1 MIFSRSNLF
10 ICCRVPIHRVVLIA
24 ASQYFSALFGP
35 NFEGSDYSEFILE
48 EFDGQT
54 LQAIVNFCY
63 SGYVEL
69 TQANVDKLIAA
80 ASKFQIDLLEEK
92 CWLFRSDTLDASNAM
107 NVLSI
112 ADKFSKP
119 DLRERALTT
128 ICENLDNIPPTQVK
142 QLDYELLLDLMKS
155 DNHHAKE
162 ETIFKRLLDWHEHSE
177 VERCKFMPELL
188 KHIRFTH
195 ISERFLSESVTPIYE
210 KFNCSQLVN
219 AESQRR
225 SLQPSMYIRSQRVWP
240 QPHRTIYSVFSTFE
254 MHESVRNSLIY
265 VEKYNSHL
273 NSFEEVGNYS
283 LGNYGNFR
291 KVIYKDKLFIL
302 GGRLKGKPTSR
313 VSIHNSVFRM
323 YGEEGIDINTM

>member
-24 ASQYFSALFGP
+24 ASQYFSALFGR

-128 ICENLDNIPPTQVK
+128 IWITFRQ
-142 QLDYELLLDLMKS
+142 
-155 DNHHAKE
+155 
-162 ETIFKRLLDWHEHSE
+162 
-177 VERCKFMPELL
+177 
-188 KHIRFTH
+188 
-195 ISERFLSESVTPIYE
+195 
-210 KFNCSQLVN
+210 
-219 AESQRR
+219 
-225 SLQPSMYIRSQRVWP
+225 
-240 QPHRTIYSVFSTFE
+240 HR
-254 MHESVRNSLIY
+254 
-265 VEKYNSHL
+265 
-273 NSFEEVGNYS
+273 
-283 LGNYGNFR
+283 
-291 KVIYKDKLFIL
+291 
-302 GGRLKGKPTSR
+302 
-313 VSIHNSVFRM
+313 
-323 YGEEGIDINTM
+323 